1 MPALEKKNEAVQLP
15 LFKNGVS
22 LQWFTVEF
30 SGAVNAKLAATS
42 QGIPSPVAKALEA
55 VQARVSVEIVG
66 NTITG
71 TGGAN
76 SAVRIGVAAIGG
88 DYPTDNYDGTA
99 GTETLAAY
107 LQTLVRAVTTSG
119 GATIQG
125 IVMSQTT
132 VTSFTI

>member
-1 MPALEKKNEAVQLP
+1 M
-15 LFKNGVS
+15 
-22 LQWFTVEF
+22 
-30 SGAVNAKLAATS
+30 
-42 QGIPSPVAKALEA
+42 
-55 VQARVSVEIVG
+55 
-66 NTITG
+66 
-71 TGGAN
+71 
-76 SAVRIGVAAIGG
+76 RIGVAAIGG